1 MANPFLFGVIINYCR
16 KKKTSKETSENA
28 KTTWLSRND
37 RQVRSSH
44 YYITRNVN
52 GFADAVRIEGGVL
65 ISYLSAGN
73 PDSVVGILALGKTLT
88 ANPLML
94 GIHAGF

>member
-1 MANPFLFGVIINYCR
+1 MVNPFLFGVIINYCK

-65 ISYLSAGN
+65 ISYLSAAN